1 MDRAQVPWWSRR
13 SSARD
18 AVYAVLITAITVF
31 GSYGE
36 AHPRQISD
44 QLPAHSAAA
53 NMPTAALLLVVVAC
67 LALAVRNRWPLAV
80 LAVSVA
86 AVTVYA
92 ALGYV
97 AGAAQIAPVIAVYT
111 VATKTTAHR
120 AIGWAVLATAALMTA
135 TGLHNPFGPT
145 GGGFYLIPGMIA
157 VACLAGIAV
166 ASRRAYVV
174 SIEARA
180 EQDAQRR
187 IDEERLRIARDLHDV
202 VAHTMATI
210 NVQAGAAAHVAAER
224 PEVAVEAL
232 QTIKAASKDGLRE
245 LRAILNV
252 LRRADEAD
260 PIQPT
265 PGIAHV
271 GVLAERAR
279 QAGVTTTVSVTGEQR
294 PLPAAV
300 ELAAYRIVQE
310 SLTNTIRHAGPAT
323 AAVSLS
329 YLDGE
334 LRVEVTD
341 TGGGKA
347 ARTGSTAGAVPVAAA
362 GNARDGDVPDRV
374 PGTGHGLAGMR
385 ERAASVGGTVEAGS
399 QPGGG
404 FRVAARLPA
413 PAPSAAGVARA
424 PATPVAATET
434 GVANKADET
443 TAAGEAEWDSETDWA
458 KGANGTG
465 EAGADSRAGASSSAG
480 RAKEVSRGDGAGAG
494 SRAAASS
501 KAGRAE
507 EVRGGNGTGAGS
519 EAGAGSGAGRAEE
532 VRSAAGV
539 GHEAAIPGRP
549 IGSDAP

>member
-18 AVYAVLITAITVF
+18 TVYAILITAITVF

-44 QLPAHSAAA
+44 QLPAHSVAAH
-53 NMPTAALLLVVVAC
+53 MPTAALLLVVVAC
-67 LALAVRNRWPLAV
+67 LALAVRNRWPLGV

-210 NVQAGAAAHVAAER
+210 NVQAGTAAHVAAER

-265 PGIAHV
+265 PGIAQV

-279 QAGVTTTVSVTGEQR
+279 QAGVATTVSVAGEQR
-294 PLPAAV
+294 PLCAAV

-341 TGGGKA
+341 TGGGKPA
-347 ARTGSTAGAVPVAAA
+347 GAGPVAGAVPAAAA
-362 GNARDGDVPDRV
+362 GNAQDGNVPDLV

-385 ERAASVGGTVEAGS
+385 ERAASVGGTVEAGP
-399 QPGGG
+399 QADGG

-413 PAPSAAGVARA
+413 PAPSAAGVTRA
-424 PATPVAATET
+424 TATPVAATET
-434 GVANKADET
+434 GVAGKAHEADET
-443 TAAGEAEWDSETDWA
+443 TAADEAEANGETDRTED
-458 KGANGTG
+458 ANGTG
-465 EAGADSRAGASSSAG
+465 EAGADSEAGVGSRGGRAEGVSGGDGAGAGAGSKAGVGSRGG
-480 RAKEVSRGDGAGAG
+480 RAEGVSGGDGAGAG
-494 SRAAASS
+494 SET
-501 KAGRAE
+501 GRAE
-507 EVRGGNGTGAGS
+507 GVG
-519 EAGAGSGAGRAEE
+519 
-532 VRSAAGV
+532 SAAGV
-539 GHEAAIPGRP
+539 GRGAVVPGRP
-549 IGSDAP
+549 IGSDAS

>member
-18 AVYAVLITAITVF
+18 AVYAVLMTVITVF
-31 GSYGE
+31 GAYGE

-44 QLPAHSAAA
+44 QIPANSAAA
-53 NMPTAALLLVVVAC
+53 HTPAAALLLVAVAS
-67 LALAVRNRWPLAV
+67 LVLVVRNRWPLAV
-80 LAVSVA
+80 LGVSVA
-86 AVTVYA
+86 AVTVYS

-97 AGAAQIAPVIAVYT
+97 NGAALLAPVIAVYT
-111 VATKTTAHR
+111 VATKDTPLR
-120 AIGWAVLATAALMTA
+120 AIGWAALATAVLMTA

-145 GGGFYLIPGMIA
+145 GAGFYLIPGLVA
-157 VACLAGIAV
+157 VGCLGGIAV

-180 EQDAQRR
+180 EQDAQLR

-260 PIQPT
+260 PIRPT
-265 PGIAHV
+265 PGIAQV
-271 GVLAERAR
+271 GTLAERAR
-279 QAGVTTTVSVTGEQR
+279 QAGLDTTLSVAGQQR

-323 AAVSLS
+323 ATVSLT

-334 LRVEVTD
+334 LSVEVTD

-347 ARTGSTAGAVPVAAA
+347 AGTGAAAGAAAGGAGAAAGWATGAAGAATGAAA
-362 GNARDGDVPDRV
+362 GNARDGDAPDRV

-385 ERAASVGGTVEAGS
+385 ERAASVGGTVEAG
-399 QPGGG
+399 PLADGG

-413 PAPSAAGVARA
+413 PAPPILGVARDPAA
-424 PATPVAATET
+424 PAVAA
-434 GVANKADET
+434 V
-443 TAAGEAEWDSETDWA
+443 
-458 KGANGTG
+458 TG
-465 EAGADSRAGASSSAG
+465 EAGLDN
-480 RAKEVSRGDGAGAG
+480 E
-494 SRAAASS
+494 
-501 KAGRAE
+501 AGRAE
-507 EVRGGNGTGAGS
+507 AAGETGG
-519 EAGAGSGAGRAEE
+519 
-532 VRSAAGV
+532 AGV
-539 GHEAAIPGRP
+539 GSKAEAAAAG
-549 IGSDAP
+549 